1 MKKFDKVIYFTF
13 VLVLFALITACSS
26 LTNSNNDGETDN
38 SETNSQQ
45 NGDKNEEAGELYG
58 KIKEKGVIEAGSTSA
73 GPPFTFLNP
82 KTNEIEGMMIDIGER
97 VAEELDLEM
106 NINPVEFTSLVPSI
120 EGEKIDMVVAGLAKT
135 EEREKAMNFSETVYT
150 YGEVIVIPK
159 DNDEI
164 KSFEDLQGKKV
175 GVQEASTSYDELKK
189 HSDIDIQTYKTQ
201 QDMAKE
207 LDFGRIDAFMPDY
220 PIYVNLEKEM
230 PELTEDFKLAP
241 DHESQ
246 WLNDIG
252 LGVPK
257 GEAQLLDDVNKV
269 IKEME
274 ESGEIDEIIAKYED

>member
-1 MKKFDKVIYFTF
+1 MKKFEKLIYLSCVLILF
-13 VLVLFALITACSS
+13 VLISACSS
-26 LTNSNNDGETDN
+26 STNSESDN
-38 SETNSQQ
+38 SETNSQE
-45 NGDKNEEAGELYG
+45 NNDNNEETGEVYE
-58 KIKEKGVIEAGSTSA
+58 KVKEKGVIEAGSTSA

-82 KTNEIEGMMIDIGER
+82 ETNEIEGMMIDIGER

-120 EGEKIDMVVAGLAKT
+120 EGSKIDMVVAGLAKT
-135 EEREKAMNFSETVYT
+135 EEREKAMDFSETVYT
-150 YGEVIVIPK
+150 YGEVIVIPE

-164 KSFEDLQGKKV
+164 KSFEDLKGKKV

-230 PELTEDFKLAP
+230 PELTEDFKFAP

-257 GEAQLLDDVNKV
+257 GETELLDDINEV